1 MMYLNAQYR
10 ERFSFIDSRVNYKFL
25 AVSTLTQSEE
35 DVLENSRWLMNKYNI
50 K

>member
-1 MMYLNAQYR
+1 MYLNTQYR
-10 ERFSFIDSRVNYKFL
+10 GGFGFYDSRVNYKFL
-25 AVSTLTQSEE
+25 AVSTLKQSEE